1 MGGGGGGAKPKK
13 KFIPRKKLE
22 KKNLPRHSAKKKI
35 PSLED
40 TELPSLTVYPWVS
53 RFSRWPPGLTG
64 GRLNLTESHKNTI
77 LRKYKF
83 EIKKPKSKK
92 GRDLLFK

>member
-1 MGGGGGGAKPKK
+1 VAKPKK

-40 TELPSLTVYPWVS
+40 TELPSLTVDP
-53 RFSRWPPGLTG
+53 
-64 GRLNLTESHKNTI
+64 
-77 LRKYKF
+77 
-83 EIKKPKSKK
+83 
-92 GRDLLFK
+92 